1 MVERWSPIAEF
12 ERFWN
17 EMDRVMSEAFGRTAR
32 PFLARAFTARPAM
45 DLFDTGE
52 ALVVKVAVPGAK
64 PEDIEI
70 SIDQNT
76 LTIRSHYGYLLDEET
91 AKHATWYRREIGY
104 GEFSETL
111 TLPAPVDA
119 DAAQAQIEH
128 GILTLTLPKTSEA
141 RVKRIPVQQP
151 KALATSVN

>member
-12 ERFWN
+12 ERLWS
-17 EMDRVMSEAFGRTAR
+17 EMDRLMSEAFGRTAR
-32 PFLARAFTARPAM
+32 PFLARALTARPAI
-45 DLFDTGE
+45 DVFDTGE
-52 ALVVKVAVPGAK
+52 ALVVKAAVPGAK
-64 PEDIEI
+64 PEDLEVNIE
-70 SIDQNT
+70 QNT
-76 LTIRSHYGYLLDEET
+76 LTIRGRCGYVLDEET

-151 KALATSVN
+151 KALATAVN

>member
-1 MVERWSPIAEF
+1 MMERWSPIAEF
-12 ERFWN
+12 ERLWN
-17 EMDRVMSEAFGRTAR
+17 EMDRLMSEAFSRTAR
-32 PFLARAFTARPAM
+32 PILARAFTFRPAI
-45 DLFDTGE
+45 DLYDTGE

-64 PEDIEI
+64 PEDLEVSIE
-70 SIDQNT
+70 QNA
-76 LTIRSHYGYLLDEET
+76 LTIRGRCGYVLDEET

-111 TLPAPVDA
+111 TLPVPVDA
-119 DAAQAQIEH
+119 EAAQAQVEH

-151 KALATSVN
+151 KALASSVS